1 MTAVPESMAKIK
13 DLCNDFPQSRAIL
26 DWKKEGKKVVAW
38 VCTYV
43 PEEVIMAA
51 GILPIRM
58 GGINRELELEQ
69 ANAYLYINTC
79 SFARSCLDLALRK
92 QYDYLDGLAAGAT
105 CDGSRRLFDVWKNYI
120 PTPFLHILSVPRKF
134 TEDAHQL
141 YREEV
146 EEFKGHLEKFAG
158 IKITDQGLKEAI
170 QVCNETRQLLHQLYA
185 LRKVDNPPI
194 SGAEALEITNAS
206 YRMPKPQFND
216 LLRQLLQELK
226 GRVAL
231 PGPRPRLMI
240 NGSILNNH
248 EFIQAVEKAG
258 SIVVIDELCTGTRY
272 FWRLVENHE
281 VAPLAAIARRY
292 LDNTPCARM
301 NPWDVRLEH
310 VLNMIKE
317 YRVQGAVTEIIRY
330 CVPYAHDEPLL
341 RERLNQIGV
350 PVLEL
355 DVEYGMGETGQIKTR
370 VEAFLEMLQGREA
383 R

>member
-1 MTAVPESMAKIK
+1 MVKIRE
-13 DLCNDFPQSRAIL
+13 LCGNFPQAKAIL
-26 DWKKEGKKVVAW
+26 DWKKEGKKVAGW

-51 GILPIRM
+51 GMLPIRM
-58 GGINRELELEQ
+58 TGINRELELEQ

-79 SFARSCLDLALRK
+79 SFARSCMELGLQK
-92 QYDYLDGLAAGAT
+92 QYDYLDGLVAGAT

-141 YREEV
+141 YLEEV
-146 EEFKGHLEKFAG
+146 EEFKTRLEEFIQAE
-158 IKITDQGLKEAI
+158 ITDQGLKEAI
-170 QVCNETRQLLHQLYA
+170 EICNETRQLLHQLYE
-185 LRKVDNPPI
+185 LRKLDKPPL
-194 SGAEALEITNAS
+194 SGAEILEITNAS
-206 YRMPKPQFND
+206 YRMPKPQFNE
-216 LLRQLLQELK
+216 LLRQLLTEVE
-226 GRVAL
+226 GREAL
-231 PGPRPRLMI
+231 PGDRPRLMI

-248 EFIQAVEKAG
+248 EFIQAIEKAG

-272 FWRLVENHE
+272 FWRLVEEDNLP
-281 VAPLAAIARRY
+281 PLQAIARRY

-310 VLNMIKE
+310 VMNMVKE

-341 RERLNQIGV
+341 RHKLNEIGI

-370 VEAFLEMLQGREA
+370 VEAFLEMIQGR
-383 R
+383 